1 MIFAYLPC
9 KCLWSNNFLR
19 FPTYTSV
26 CVFVYVYKHACVY
39 KLACVSVYL
48 YLCVNVSVHMS
59 EYLCMC
65 KSVVCQIYLACI
77 PNEAKSAKS
86 ENGICM
92 CLCVSV
98 YVCVC
103 GMPNVKLVFFACMSN
118 EPKSAKCEFFKKFI
132 TLRILLIDA

>member
-1 MIFAYLPC
+1 M
-9 KCLWSNNFLR
+9 
-19 FPTYTSV
+19 
-26 CVFVYVYKHACVY
+26 CVFVDAYKHACVY

-77 PNEAKSAKS
+77 PNDPKSAKC

-98 YVCVC
+98 YVCVWY
-103 GMPNVKLVFFACMSN
+103 
-118 EPKSAKCEFFKKFI
+118 AKCKISIFGMYVK
-132 TLRILLIDA
+132 